1 VRAQATLAQQS
12 GRNPRP
18 KPQHSEHQSHN
29 QRTESKFGTSKEEV
43 PRERIAI
50 RSGKNASLMT
60 ARTKMGFCLAL
71 GFFLLQLQDE
81 EGGRGGRFL
90 RGRFGLW
97 ELWVSRDMRDLLVSG
112 SVILFL
118 SPLSCPS
125 PPLAYLH
132 FCHY

>member
-50 RSGKNASLMT
+50 RSGENARLMT
-60 ARTKMGFCLAL
+60 ARTKMGFCLAWGFFVAAAGRRGRPRWEVPARTLWPLGAL
-71 GFFLLQLQDE
+71 GFT
-81 EGGRGGRFL
+81 
-90 RGRFGLW
+90 
-97 ELWVSRDMRDLLVSG
+97 
-112 SVILFL
+112 
-118 SPLSCPS
+118 
-125 PPLAYLH
+125 
-132 FCHY
+132 